1 MAWSAGVSLFL
12 VAHAVAHL
20 VGTSRAFQAADDGES
35 LDYLGG
41 AWRIGDPSLLR
52 LVGIAWA
59 VVAVAYVAAAIGEW
73 LGWRA
78 WWQFVA
84 VVTVFS
90 LGLSILGLWEAWV
103 GVVIDLTIL
112 AILTSWVRRAHAA

>member
-1 MAWSAGVSLFL
+1 MAWSAVVSLFL

-41 AWRIGDPSLLR
+41 IWRIADPSVLR
-52 LVGIAWA
+52 LVAIAWA
-59 VVAVAYVAAAIGEW
+59 VVAVAYVAAATGEW

-90 LGLSILGLWEAWV
+90 LALSVIGLWESWV
-103 GVVIDLTIL
+103 GVVIDVTIL
-112 AILTSWVRRAHAA
+112 AIIASWMRRAADT